1 MTTRSAPTMPAE
13 LLNILTHVAAGT
25 CAIALGF
32 FLLGA
37 AKGTAR
43 HRKWGRV
50 FAALALVVCAT
61 AAIGNL
67 LFRFI
72 PVFAVLTV
80 LVLYQLLSGWHVI
93 YTRDKGPDKV
103 DLLLILGAV
112 LAAAGLLPVLVATP
126 GGPTASSVIYS
137 TLGGLVFL
145 IAYDALR
152 WFFPRRWHGA
162 LWRYEHIFKLVAS
175 MFAMLS
181 AASGN
186 TIKVGQ
192 PWTQLAPSVIGL
204 ACIVWFWWREYR
216 RAGAGQRAPYGLTES
231 APRPVARP

>member
-1 MTTRSAPTMPAE
+1 MPAE
-13 LLNILTHVAAGT
+13 LLNILTHVAVGT
-25 CAIALGF
+25 CAIGVGF

-50 FAALALVVCAT
+50 FAFLALIVCAT

-67 LFRFI
+67 FFRFM

-93 YTRDKGPDKV
+93 YTRAKGPDKV
-103 DLLLILGAV
+103 DVLLALGAV
-112 LAAAGLLPVLVATP
+112 LAAAGLFPVLIATP

-152 WFFPRRWHGA
+152 WFFPRRWHAA

-186 TIKVGQ
+186 TMKFGQ

-204 ACIVWFWWREYR
+204 VCIAWFWWREYR
-216 RAGAGQRAPYGLTES
+216 QAGAGPAAPNDLMES
-231 APRPVARP
+231 APREVARP